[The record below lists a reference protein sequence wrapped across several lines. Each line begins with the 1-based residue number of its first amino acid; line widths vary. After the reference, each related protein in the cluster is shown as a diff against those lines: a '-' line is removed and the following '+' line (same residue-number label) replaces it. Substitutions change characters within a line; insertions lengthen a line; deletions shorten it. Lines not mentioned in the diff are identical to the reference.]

1 MPCACRRRQR
11 RLEKGLAAKAAAEP
25 PVTAELPLTAL
36 GVSSEAFQDALA
48 AFLRADPEADLVAA
62 AAPDQALGAAGS
74 PSRKVPD

>member
-1 MPCACRRRQR
+1 
-11 RLEKGLAAKAAAEP
+11 
-25 PVTAELPLTAL
+25 VTAELPLTAL